1 MATLPRST
9 ARETTSFPSASKPLA
24 NAATGSIMATQT
36 AKNTKDNS
44 FFILTS
50 YYFSFFRHTEIS

>member
-1 MATLPRST
+1 
-9 ARETTSFPSASKPLA
+9 
-24 NAATGSIMATQT
+24 MATQT